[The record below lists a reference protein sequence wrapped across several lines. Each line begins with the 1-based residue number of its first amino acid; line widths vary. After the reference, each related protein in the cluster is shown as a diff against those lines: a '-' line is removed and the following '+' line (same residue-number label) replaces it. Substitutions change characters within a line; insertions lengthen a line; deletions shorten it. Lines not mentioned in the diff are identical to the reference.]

1 MGELFLLNKVEPSQA
16 LDGFSGKPDEL
27 ITLLQFFQINYG
39 FISEESVLQ
48 IARFLRVSEAHVFGV
63 ASFYSQ
69 FRFEKP
75 GKNRIRVCL
84 GTACHVQEGEQLS
97 QEIRNIL
104 GIIPGETTPDHNFE
118 FQEVACLGCC
128 AQAQVVEINGKIYG
142 KICLDQLRKVL
153 NEHANL

>member
-84 GTACHVQEGEQLS
+84 G
-97 QEIRNIL
+97 
-104 GIIPGETTPDHNFE
+104 
-118 FQEVACLGCC
+118 CC
-128 AQAQVVEINGKIYG
+128 AQAPVVDIIGTASCGRAAGTMNVLQLIQQTLAENHLKVRIVQVGNIGP
-142 KICLDQLRKVL
+142 C
-153 NEHANL
+153 